1 MTSTEP
7 PRKPQA
13 FTIEEATLSEVKI
26 PPDAIDD
33 ASVEPGEDRGSKE
46 TNGRMSSSE
55 RVRRGIRWGAVLV
68 SAAGALA
75 SLAFGLWFARFVSI
89 AVERQDWIGWT
100 AAALLALIAIAGAA
114 ILLREIIGFARLARL
129 SHLKQ
134 EAERSLRERDGVAER
149 RIVDRI
155 AAMLAHRPELKWH
168 LARLHE
174 HARDVRDPG
183 DLFRLTDRD
192 LLAPLDNEARR
203 IVTRTAKR
211 VSIATAISPMA
222 FFSVAWVLVENVRLL
237 RALASLYGGRP
248 GLVGTAR
255 LGRMVFIHL
264 VATGGVALTD
274 DLLGQFLGQDM
285 LRRLSRRLGE
295 GIFNAAL
302 TARIGTA
309 AIEVIRPLPFIEA
322 RPVRVRDF
330 LAELTRASDAQST
343 TSAGGRARGN
353 AERRP

>member
-1 MTSTEP
+1 MSSTDT

-13 FTIEEATLSEVKI
+13 FTVDEATISEAKV
-26 PPDAIDD
+26 PPEAMD
-33 ASVEPGEDRGSKE
+33 SVGGEPDEDLAAQEATARPSP
-46 TNGRMSSSE
+46 SE
-55 RVRRGIRWGAVLV
+55 RLQRGIRWGAVLV
-68 SAAGALA
+68 SAASALA
-75 SLAFGLWFARFVSI
+75 SLAFALWFARFVSI

-100 AAALLALIAIAGAA
+100 AAALLALVAIAGAA
-114 ILLREIIGFARLARL
+114 ILLREIVGFARLARL

-134 EAERSLRERDGVAER
+134 EAERSLRERDGAAER

-211 VSIATAISPMA
+211 VSIATAISPVA

-330 LAELTRASDAQST
+330 LVELTRGPEAQT
-343 TSAGGRARGN
+343 TGGRARGN